1 MHTSIFTVLVAL
13 LWPALLL
20 AETSAPLAARLK
32 VLRRLAKQDPS
43 SPIWRDDIES
53 FEHARQA
60 EIQAEI
66 ARAKKKRDVDQLRT
80 LTEEVEGDWSTSLPK
95 AGCRATSSSAMPAIA
110 KISPLLLFLVI
121 FCGCATYHIGNASL
135 YPQEVHTVYVPMFES
150 VSFRRDLGE
159 RLTEA
164 VMKQIEEKTPYKVVS
179 DPNADSVLSGR
190 IIQESKRVT
199 IGARTGD
206 PRELQTQITVL
217 VSWIDNRGK
226 MLRPCPPIPLPPAL
240 TDVQGTGNLVPEV
253 GQSLAVAQQ
262 DAINRLAEQI
272 VGLMEK
278 PW

>member
-1 MHTSIFTVLVAL
+1 MSPLTKTL
-13 LWPALLL
+13 PYLLL
-20 AETSAPLAARLK
+20 V
-32 VLRRLAKQDPS
+32 VLC
-43 SPIWRDDIES
+43 
-53 FEHARQA
+53 
-60 EIQAEI
+60 
-66 ARAKKKRDVDQLRT
+66 
-80 LTEEVEGDWSTSLPK
+80 G
-95 AGCRATSSSAMPAIA
+95 
-110 KISPLLLFLVI
+110 
-121 FCGCATYHIGNASL
+121 GCAAYHIGNASL
-135 YPQEVHTVYVPMFES
+135 YPPDVHTIYVPMFES

-190 IIQESKRVT
+190 IESEGKRVL

-206 PRELQTQITVL
+206 PRELQTQIAVK
-217 VSWIDNRGK
+217 VSWVDNRGK
-226 MLRPCPPIPLPPAL
+226 MLRPCPDIPLPPAL
-240 TDVQGTGNLVPEV
+240 TEATGNVVPEA

>member
-1 MHTSIFTVLVAL
+1 M
-13 LWPALLL
+13 P
-20 AETSAPLAARLK
+20 
-32 VLRRLAKQDPS
+32 
-43 SPIWRDDIES
+43 
-53 FEHARQA
+53 
-60 EIQAEI
+60 
-66 ARAKKKRDVDQLRT
+66 
-80 LTEEVEGDWSTSLPK
+80 SLP
-95 AGCRATSSSAMPAIA
+95 RIL
-110 KISPLLLFLVI
+110 PLLLPLLLS
-121 FCGCATYHIGNASL
+121 GCAAYNVGNASL
-135 YPQEVHTVYVPMFES
+135 YPAEVHTVYVPMFES

-190 IIQESKRVT
+190 IESEGKRVM

-206 PRELQTQITVL
+206 PRELQTQISVQ
-217 VSWIDNRGK
+217 VSWIDNRGR
-226 MLRPCPPIPLPPAL
+226 MLRPCPDIPLPPAL
-240 TDVQGTGNLVPEV
+240 SAGTGNVVPEA